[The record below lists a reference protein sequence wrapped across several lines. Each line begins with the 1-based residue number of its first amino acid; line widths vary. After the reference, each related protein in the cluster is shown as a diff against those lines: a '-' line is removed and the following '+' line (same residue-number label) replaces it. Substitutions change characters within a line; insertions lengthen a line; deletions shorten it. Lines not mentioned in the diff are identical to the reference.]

1 MSTNKY
7 EVEACSDNFAF
18 NIEIEYD
25 YDAGSPG
32 SYYEPPEGD
41 EVSIVEIKCTLT
53 SDELYRLQEYLK
65 EYEREG
71 GGRYN
76 PADDR

>member
-18 NIEIEYD
+18 DIEIEYD
-25 YDAGSPG
+25 YDSGSPG
-32 SYYEPPEGD
+32 SYDEPPQGD

-53 SDELYRLQEYLK
+53 SYELYRLQLYLK

-71 GGRYN
+71 GVRYN